1 MKLFVNFSWQTEEQM
16 AAEFLMNSERFPK
29 PSAFSGQI
37 SSRIGIPI
45 GNLGADGFDF
55 YEFIKVSYCSYVF
68 SCRILHNIKVDLRT
82 YIKEYLFIHILYWVA
97 KALSKKIFQKETL
110 KYDWKKTSNW
120 ATALIVKDYII
131 GSNQFWSA
139 TFTILTVYFCHFQQ
153 IWKRWSCE
161 KHNFSKIRI
170 CFHKDCEPIFIDN
183 AYSAKKGT

>member
-45 GNLGADGFDF
+45 GIFGADGFDF
-55 YEFIKVSYCSYVF
+55 YEFIKVFILLIF
-68 SCRILHNIKVDLRT
+68 SCSIYINIE
-82 YIKEYLFIHILYWVA
+82 EYLFIHILYWVA

-139 TFTILTVYFCHFQQ
+139 TFTILTVHFCHFKLRLEVPTMQ
-153 IWKRWSCE
+153 IWRRKSCE
-161 KHNFSKIRI
+161 KHNFSN
-170 CFHKDCEPIFIDN
+170 IF
-183 AYSAKKGT
+183 S